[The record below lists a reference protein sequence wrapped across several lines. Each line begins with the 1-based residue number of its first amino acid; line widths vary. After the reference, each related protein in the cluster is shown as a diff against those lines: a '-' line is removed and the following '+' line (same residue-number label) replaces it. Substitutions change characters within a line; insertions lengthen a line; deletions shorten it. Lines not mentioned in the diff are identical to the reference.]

1 MTVIEFECSHDEEET
16 SKVWIHCTSGAVG
29 RSVTQ
34 VECNIVSELHMS
46 PVAASV
52 YVIVKEIA
60 EPLSLSVILKV
71 V

>member
-1 MTVIEFECSHDEEET
+1 MTVIEFECLHDEEET
-16 SKVWIHCTSGAVG
+16 SKLWTHCTSWSVG

-34 VECNIVSELHMS
+34 VECNIVSELHVS

-52 YVIVKEIA
+52 YVILKEIA
-60 EPLSLSVILKV
+60 EPLISSVILKV